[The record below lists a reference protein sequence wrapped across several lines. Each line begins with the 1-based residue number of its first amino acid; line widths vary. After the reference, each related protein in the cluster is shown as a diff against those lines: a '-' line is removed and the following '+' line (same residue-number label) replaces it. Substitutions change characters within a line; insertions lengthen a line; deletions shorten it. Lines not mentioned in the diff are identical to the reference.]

1 MKLMTISVPF
11 KALYHDIEG
20 GGYWAEIKEL
30 PGCVAQADDLETLE
44 KNLIRAIADWFRE
57 RPEKTEE
64 EARQLAAI
72 QGTTFKEGRSQRAC
86 RDPGHHLQGRG
97 ALPAALRLPHA
108 F

>member
-1 MKLMTISVPF
+1 MKLMTISVSF

-64 EARQLAAI
+64 EARELAAI
-72 QGTTFKEGRSQRAC
+72 QGTTFKEGGLYPEPYDYSTPS
-86 RDPGHHLQGRG
+86 DWVEEDE
-97 ALPAALRLPHA
+97 
-108 F
+108 